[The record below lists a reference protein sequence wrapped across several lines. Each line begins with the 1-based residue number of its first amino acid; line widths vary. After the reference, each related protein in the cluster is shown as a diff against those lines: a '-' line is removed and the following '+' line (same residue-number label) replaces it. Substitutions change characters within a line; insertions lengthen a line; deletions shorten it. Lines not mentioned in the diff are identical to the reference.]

1 MNRFSLI
8 FGMVFRIQFTFCSL
22 SSATLS
28 DLLSQN
34 AVAVDSYRGIHSET
48 AALPRKQTA
57 QVLFH
62 PIALLD
68 KVSIG
73 EVMLVLSC
81 LLEAACLRADTTKRP
96 FGGRLSWQALARR
109 ANATK

>member
-1 MNRFSLI
+1 
-8 FGMVFRIQFTFCSL
+8 MVFRIQFTFCGL

-48 AALPRKQTA
+48 AALPWKQA
-57 QVLFH
+57 AHVLFH

-81 LLEAACLRADTTKRP
+81 LLEVACLRADSAKRP
-96 FGGRLSWQALARR
+96 FASKQT
-109 ANATK
+109 NA

>member
-1 MNRFSLI
+1 
-8 FGMVFRIQFTFCSL
+8 MVFRIQFTFCGFP
-22 SSATLS
+22 SATLS

-48 AALPRKQTA
+48 AALPRKPTA

-68 KVSIG
+68 KVSIS
-73 EVMLVLSC
+73 EVMLGQ
-81 LLEAACLRADTTKRP
+81 
-96 FGGRLSWQALARR
+96 GGLQATHTECKAV
-109 ANATK
+109 